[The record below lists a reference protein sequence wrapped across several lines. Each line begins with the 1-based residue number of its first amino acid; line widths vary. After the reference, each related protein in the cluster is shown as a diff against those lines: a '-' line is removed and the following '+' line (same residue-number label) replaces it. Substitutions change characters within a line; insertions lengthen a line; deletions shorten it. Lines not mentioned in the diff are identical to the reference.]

1 MFLFLPNFCCCR
13 CSPSRSSQF
22 LKPLPPIRLRQLNV
36 AHQEMASI
44 VWKHALVEV
53 LDDFHRLLCVP
64 GTSPHAATSLSV
76 SPGVKQ
82 ANISWEAGF
91 DGGSAQTFSVWWV

>member
-1 MFLFLPNFCCCR
+1 MPV
-13 CSPSRSSQF
+13 P
-22 LKPLPPIRLRQLNV
+22 PLRLRWINV
-36 AHQEMASI
+36 VQREMASKLQ
-44 VWKHALVEV
+44 VVEV
-53 LDDFHRLLCVP
+53 LADFHQHLSIP
-64 GTSPHAATSLSV
+64 SITGTSPHAATSLSV